1 LAPSNT
7 QLVHDIET
15 TTAPL
20 TCADAVWEN
29 EGDASPNRASSGR
42 RAIDQGGTVSE
53 LSGKV
58 AVVTGASRG
67 IGAAIAARLA
77 AAGASVAVTA
87 RTAEEG
93 DHPLE
98 GSLATVVAG
107 ITDAGGVAIPIVA
120 DLGKQQ
126 DRHRIIDTAQKD
138 LGPIDILVSNAAV
151 TYFEPVTTFEEK
163 HFRLMFEVQV
173 RAPFEMAQLV
183 LPGMRERGSG
193 WILNISSGAARHPQG
208 PPYMARGGGGTV
220 YGMCKAALERFTTGL
235 ASEVYGDGIAVNV
248 LSPSGLVS
256 TPGTVHHGL
265 VARAAPDRLEPVEF
279 MAEAAYA
286 LVTGDPATLTGK
298 VTYAKTILNELGI
311 DTAKIA

>member
-1 LAPSNT
+1 
-7 QLVHDIET
+7 
-15 TTAPL
+15 
-20 TCADAVWEN
+20 
-29 EGDASPNRASSGR
+29 
-42 RAIDQGGTVSE
+42 VSE

-67 IGAAIAARLA
+67 IGASIAARLA
-77 AAGASVAVTA
+77 GAGASVAVTA

-93 DHPLE
+93 DHRFE

-107 ITDAGGVAIPIVA
+107 ISDAGGVAIPIVA

-126 DRHRIIDTAQKD
+126 DRHRIIETAQSE
-138 LGPIDILVSNAAV
+138 LGPIDILVSNAAI
-151 TYFEPVTTFEEK
+151 TYFEPVAEFEEK
-163 HFRLMFEVQV
+163 HYRLMFEVQV

-183 LPGMRERGSG
+183 LPSMRERGSG

-208 PPYMARGGGGTV
+208 PPYPARGGGGGTV

-235 ASEVYGDGIAVNV
+235 AAEVYEDGIAVNV

-265 VARAAPDRLEPVEF
+265 VARSSPERLEPVGF
-279 MAEAAYA
+279 MVEAAYA
-286 LVTGDPATLTGK
+286 LVTGDPASVTGK
-298 VTYAKTILNELGI
+298 VTYAKPILAELGV
-311 DTAKIA
+311 DTANIA

>member
-1 LAPSNT
+1 M
-7 QLVHDIET
+7 
-15 TTAPL
+15 
-20 TCADAVWEN
+20 
-29 EGDASPNRASSGR
+29 G
-42 RAIDQGGTVSE
+42 E

-67 IGAAIAARLA
+67 IGAFIAARLA
-77 AAGASVAVTA
+77 GAGASVAVTA

-93 DHPLE
+93 DHRFA

-107 ITDAGGVAIPIVA
+107 IADAGGVAIPIVA

-126 DRHRIIDTAQKD
+126 DLRRVVDTTETE
-138 LGPIDILVSNAAV
+138 LGPIDILVSNAAI
-151 TYFEPVTTFEEK
+151 TYFEPVAVFEEK

-173 RAPFEMAQLV
+173 RAPFEMARLV
-183 LPGMRERGSG
+183 LPGMRERHSG
-193 WILNISSGAARHPQG
+193 WILNISSGAARHPEG
-208 PPYMARGGGGTV
+208 PPYLFGGGGGTV

-235 ASEVYGDGIAVNV
+235 AAEVYADGIAVNV

-256 TPGTVHHGL
+256 TPGTVYHGL
-265 VARAAPDRLEPVEF
+265 VARAGPDRLEPVEF
-279 MAEAAYA
+279 MVEAAYA

-298 VTYAKTILNELGI
+298 VTYAKTILSELGI